1 MNLCHVVNYTTYRHV
16 KLEFQCYF
24 KCIYLDLAV
33 VNIVE
38 GGIDMVDTTH
48 SYFKAS
54 DIYIFFIPLKILIEK
69 LGQIEKHLIIM
80 HRLRNF
86 TPAI

>member
-1 MNLCHVVNYTTYRHV
+1 MNLCYVVSYTISGHV

-38 GGIDMVDTTH
+38 GGIDMVDTTQTKKDAMKTKTVVNELVV
-48 SYFKAS
+48 SMENPY
-54 DIYIFFIPLKILIEK
+54 EW
-69 LGQIEKHLIIM
+69 
-80 HRLRNF
+80 
-86 TPAI
+86 

>member
-1 MNLCHVVNYTTYRHV
+1 MNLCHVVNYTIYGHV

-38 GGIDMVDTTH
+38 GGIDVVDPTH
-48 SYFKAS
+48 IKVCV
-54 DIYIFFIPLKILIEK
+54 K
-69 LGQIEKHLIIM
+69 
-80 HRLRNF
+80 
-86 TPAI
+86 

>member
-1 MNLCHVVNYTTYRHV
+1 MPCSTVKYTIYGHV

-38 GGIDMVDTTH
+38 GGIDMVDTTPTMQMQ
-48 SYFKAS
+48 SNYIKWGFLKRLEKIFS
-54 DIYIFFIPLKILIEK
+54 IYI
-69 LGQIEKHLIIM
+69 
-80 HRLRNF
+80 
-86 TPAI
+86 